1 MRGSVERH
9 EDGSLTL
16 TLRLS
21 EAEALELEPPTHDDV
36 PLHPSLSSGAREY
49 CVTCTEGFNR
59 GRRVRVRADS
69 AALAAVQAAGICGAA
84 FTVSPL
90 ERPARQPPASEP

>member
-1 MRGSVERH
+1 MKGRVERH

-21 EAEALELEPPTHDDV
+21 EAETLELESPMHDDV
-36 PLHPSLSSGAREY
+36 PLHPSLGSGAREF
-49 CVTCTEGFNR
+49 CVTCTEGFHR

-69 AALAAVQAAGICGAA
+69 TALAAVQALGICGAA
-84 FTVSPL
+84 FTVAPA
-90 ERPARQPPASEP
+90 ERR